1 MINFIAM
8 NSKIQKAGI
17 KAKRFAGLFCVPV
30 LIFSAIFF
38 AGNLSAAGTVK
49 NYDQRIKQ
57 LERLMQNQSSLEMF
71 NQLQSLQ
78 REVSALR
85 GEMEV
90 LNHELGE
97 IKQQQKDIYLDV
109 DQRLVDMDQRL
120 SSGSG
125 GMPLEAV
132 PSVASSSQS
141 GATADRQLSEQE
153 AYQSALAVLKSGKYD
168 EAIEAFQ
175 IYLIS
180 FPESEFA
187 SNAQYWM
194 AEAYYVLKNY
204 QSAISQFTKVINAY
218 PNSRK
223 VPDAYLK
230 MGFSF
235 YEIKDWQNAQ
245 QALEVIMAK
254 YPASTAA
261 RLAQSRLQKMAR
273 DGRIAP

>member
-1 MINFIAM
+1 MTICLAKHD
-8 NSKIQKAGI
+8 KIKKAGF
-17 KAKRFAGLFCVPV
+17 KAKRFASLFCVPV
-30 LIFSAIFF
+30 LVFSMVLF

-57 LERLMQNQSSLEMF
+57 LERLMQNQNLIEML

-78 REVSALR
+78 REVSGLR

-97 IKQQQKDIYLDV
+97 VKQQIKDIYLDL
-109 DQRLVDMDQRL
+109 DQRLVDLDSRL

-125 GMPLEAV
+125 ATTFDPLVSGMPDG
-132 PSVASSSQS
+132 SDN
-141 GATADRQLSEQE
+141 ADQQTLSEQE
-153 AYQSALAVLKSGKYD
+153 GYQSALSVLKAGKYD

-180 FPESEFA
+180 FPSSEYA

-204 QSAISQFTKVINAY
+204 QSAISQFNKVINAY

-245 QALEVIMAK
+245 QALEVIMTK
-254 YPASTAA
+254 YANSTAA
-261 RLAQSRLQKMAR
+261 RLAQRRLKKMAR
-273 DGRIAP
+273 EGQTSR